1 MIKSG
6 TSYTDDEIEHDVL
19 YCYNLRS
26 ICGDDYSGFS
36 ETSCAQIE
44 VSLNEYEKDSVIYP
58 NPANDVVRLST
69 DNGQQTTVRIYNV
82 MGMLVGTRLATS
94 ATNEIEINVSDY
106 NPGIYFFNIQ
116 TENGS
121 VTKKIIVE

>member
-1 MIKSG
+1 VK
-6 TSYTDDEIEHDVL
+6 V
-19 YCYNLRS
+19 
-26 ICGDDYSGFS
+26 
-36 ETSCAQIE
+36 
-44 VSLNEYEKDSVIYP
+44 
-58 NPANDVVRLST
+58 ST

-94 ATNEIEINVSDY
+94 ETNEIEINVSDY